1 MRLEDGFDAAS
12 LLPHWVAKE
21 KHLAQMLPYVSLVDG
36 QTVRTRGNELFQCIR
51 LDGINSYTKDDD
63 ELDKVRDLFAQ
74 IVSDSGHQ
82 FAYYVHK
89 VSKPIDPTMKPIEG
103 DSFAAAVDEQWRDF
117 LENAG
122 MRDKTLTLTIMHRP
136 TTAKKVPFSPK
147 KSIEV
152 LREETAKRMR
162 ALREAVGFIS
172 TTFVDMQPRLLNAE
186 SGELL
191 GFLGSL
197 NTGEETPLYP
207 GTKYGVVADAVA
219 NTRVTFKG
227 DSFELTGGS
236 VGKKIGTTLA
246 IKDYSERT
254 PCTMFDELNL
264 PIDMVITHSFTP
276 VNSNTMDDRIKRQMR
291 LMQTT
296 DDGAVTQYEQLA
308 AARDELLSGRLS
320 FGDHHMSVTLFANSV
335 PELDDFTAEIR
346 SSALT
351 QGMKI
356 IKEGFALRTHY
367 FAQHPGNSVKR
378 SRKAIVTSKNFAS
391 FAAFHR
397 TPLGKTGDNVPWGV
411 PITMLPTPERSGFWF
426 NYHEKGSP
434 DAEPTGGHTLIF
446 GRQGA
451 GKSVLSAFL
460 ATLARRA
467 GARVFVFDYRL
478 GMEMAVRANGGTY
491 SSIKAGEPTGLN
503 PLWTETDVEGQA
515 WMNEWLMSLFS
526 RDDKSYTPL
535 QRTKIQ
541 EVIRQ
546 NAEAADPS
554 LRNWDDLASLFA
566 ATDDDG
572 DLQQR
577 AREWAADGRYGWIFG
592 QNLEDSFSLDGDF
605 VGFDLTGILDDS
617 SERERMAV
625 LSYLFRRV
633 ERTMK
638 DLKPTLII
646 VDETWKSLDNHYFR
660 EKLESWL
667 FSVRKQNAVVVM
679 MTQFPSQ
686 LKKTGVAETILQAVP
701 TQILLPN
708 SKAKA
713 ADYDLLSLEDKELDV
728 MLTTPSASR
737 LGLVRDDQG
746 SVVVNADL
754 SALGPLLTILGGM
767 KKGEQLVGADYRQR
781 PDFWRVK

>member
-1 MRLEDGFDAAS
+1 
-12 LLPHWVAKE
+12 
-21 KHLAQMLPYVSLVDG
+21 
-36 QTVRTRGNELFQCIR
+36 
-51 LDGINSYTKDDD
+51 
-63 ELDKVRDLFAQ
+63 
-74 IVSDSGHQ
+74 
-82 FAYYVHK
+82 
-89 VSKPIDPTMKPIEG
+89 
-103 DSFAAAVDEQWRDF
+103 
-117 LENAG
+117 
-122 MRDKTLTLTIMHRP
+122 
-136 TTAKKVPFSPK
+136 
-147 KSIEV
+147 
-152 LREETAKRMR
+152 
-162 ALREAVGFIS
+162 
-172 TTFVDMQPRLLNAE
+172 MQPRILGAE

-197 NTGEETPLYP
+197 NTGRETPLFQ
-207 GTKYGVVADAVA
+207 GSKFGVVAQSVA

-227 DSFELTGGS
+227 NTFEIEGGS
-236 VGKKIGTTLA
+236 AGSKVGTTLA
-246 IKDYSERT
+246 VKDYPET
-254 PCTMFDELNL
+254 ANVTMFDELNL
-264 PIDMVITHSFTP
+264 PVDMVITHSFTP
-276 VNSNTMDDRIKRQMR
+276 VNSNTMDDRIKRQMNMMR
-291 LMQTT
+291 TT
-296 DDGAVTQYEQLA
+296 DDGAVTQYEQLKI
-308 AARDELLSGRLS
+308 ARDELLSGRLS
-320 FGDHHMSVTLFANSV
+320 FGDHHMSVTIFANSV
-335 PELDDFTAEIR
+335 PELDDYTSEIR

-351 QGMKI
+351 NGVKVVS
-356 IKEGFALRTHY
+356 EAFALRTHY
-367 FAQHPGNSVKR
+367 FAQHPGNSAKR

-397 TPLGKTGDNVPWGV
+397 TPLGKSGDDVPWGV
-411 PITMLPTPERSGFWF
+411 PITMLPTPERSGFFF

-503 PLWTETDVEGQA
+503 PLSTETDVEGQA
-515 WMNEWLMSLFS
+515 WLNEWLLSLFV
-526 RDDKSYTPL
+526 REGQDYTPQ
-535 QRTKIQ
+535 QRAKAQDI
-541 EVIRQ
+541 IRQ
-546 NAEAADPS
+546 NAEATPD

-566 ATDDDG
+566 SSDDKG
-572 DLQQR
+572 DMQQR
-577 AREWAADGRYGWIFG
+577 ALEWAADGRYGWIFG
-592 QNLEDSFSLDGDF
+592 QNLEDTFSLDGDF

-633 ERTMK
+633 ERTLK

-686 LKKTGVAETILQAVP
+686 LKKTGVADTILQAVP

-708 SKAKA
+708 VKAKA
-713 ADYDLLSLEDKELDV
+713 GDYDLLNLEDKELDV

-767 KKGEQLVGADYRQR
+767 KKGEQLAGADYRQR
-781 PDFWRVK
+781 PDFWRVE

>member
-1 MRLEDGFDAAS
+1 MHLEDGIDPAS
-12 LLPHWVAKE
+12 LLPTWFMKE
-21 KHLAQMLPYVSLVDG
+21 KKLAQQMPYIGLVDD
-36 QTVRTRGNELFQCIR
+36 QTVRTRGNELFQCLR
-51 LDGINSYTKDDD
+51 LDGINSFTKDDD
-63 ELDKVRDLFAQ
+63 ELDKIRDLFAA
-74 IVSDSGHQ
+74 IVSQSGHQ

-89 VSKPIDPTMKPIEG
+89 VSKPIDTTMKP
-103 DSFAAAVDEQWRDF
+103 VDEDTF
-117 LENAG
+117 AG
-122 MRDKTLTLTIMHRP
+122 MVDESWRRHLKSADLRDKTLTITIMHRP
-136 TTAKKVPFSPK
+136 ESGRRIPFSPK
-147 KSIEV
+147 KSIEA
-152 LREETAKRMR
+152 LRTETTKRMR
-162 ALREAVGFIS
+162 VLREAVSFIKS
-172 TTFVDMQPRLLNAE
+172 TFADMNPRLLGAE
-186 SGELL
+186 NGELF
-191 GFLGSL
+191 GFLASI
-197 NTGEETPLYP
+197 NTGQETPIFPSSKLGIP
-207 GTKYGVVADAVA
+207 AETIA
-219 NTRVTFKG
+219 NTRITFTA
-227 DSFELTGGS
+227 DTFELSEGT
-236 VGKKIGTTLA
+236 VGKKIGTTLS
-246 IKDYSERT
+246 IKEYPEKT
-254 PCTMFDELNL
+254 PSTMFDELNL
-264 PIDMVITHSFTP
+264 PVDMVITHSFTP
-276 VNSNTMDDRIKRQMR
+276 INNNTMEERIKRQLH
-291 LMQTT
+291 LMETT
-296 DDGAVTQYEQLA
+296 NDAGQSQYQDLKVA
-308 AARDELLSGRLS
+308 LDELISRRLS
-320 FGDHHMSVTLFANSV
+320 FGQHHMSVTVFADTVNN
-335 PELDDFTAEIR
+335 LDDVSAEIR
-346 SSALT
+346 STALSY
-351 QGMKI
+351 GVEI
-356 IKEGFALRTHY
+356 ISEKFAHRTHF
-367 FAQHPGNSVKR
+367 FAQHPGNTSKR
-378 SRKAIVTSKNFAS
+378 SRPGIITSKNFAS
-391 FAAFHR
+391 LAAFHR
-397 TPLGKTGDNVPWGV
+397 TPLGKIGKNVPWGV

-460 ATLARRA
+460 ATQARRA
-467 GARVFVFDYRL
+467 GVRVFLFDYRIGL
-478 GMEMAVRANGGTY
+478 EMAVRANGGRY

-503 PLWTETDVEGQA
+503 PLWAETDVEGQA
-515 WMNEWLMSLFS
+515 WMNEWLMSLFE
-526 RDDKSYTPL
+526 REDRQYTPL

-592 QNLEDSFSLDGDF
+592 QNLEDTFSLEGDF
-605 VGFDLTGILDDS
+605 VAFDLTGVLDDS

-633 ERTMK
+633 ERTLK

-667 FSVRKQNAVVVM
+667 FSVRRQNAVVVM

-686 LKKTGVAETILQAVP
+686 LEKTGMADTLLQAVS

-708 SKAKA
+708 TKAKA
-713 ADYDLLSLEDKELDV
+713 SDYELMSLEDKELDV

-767 KKGEQLVGADYRQR
+767 KKGEQLAGADYRQR